1 MMTLAKESG
10 LDVADVE
17 LVDVKAI
24 LGLLPGLDVV
34 GDTALAVRRFD
45 RQRGL
50 RVHMEDFAQVL
61 DVRVAE
67 KCSAANFETIAR
79 IVGRVAKES
88 VEELVRRMV
97 FVVAIGNGDA
107 HLKNWSLLIEDGV
120 HARLSPAYD
129 LLSTIEFLPDDD
141 LGLNLARS
149 KRFEDIGMESF
160 LHLGRKADL
169 AVDVEAI
176 VRSQVE
182 RVREAWTRLRADLPM
197 VEVAKANIESHWG
210 RVPLMGKRSVR

>member
-97 FVVAIGNGDA
+97 FVVAIGN
-107 HLKNWSLLIEDGV
+107 DGV